1 MNEVI
6 CPRCGV
12 KMEFIS
18 EAETTNNRK
27 VIRYFYRC
35 PACGTKLTDSEIAL
49 ERADNT
55 VLIKIRK

>member
-1 MNEVI
+1 
-6 CPRCGV
+6 
-12 KMEFIS
+12 MEFIS

>member
-1 MNEVI
+1 MNDVI

-18 EAETTNNRK
+18 EAEVTNNKK

-35 PACGTKLTDSEIAL
+35 PACGTKITDSQIAL
-49 ERADNT
+49 ERNEKEL
-55 VLIKIRK
+55 VIKIRK